1 MDLAEALLQA
11 GEGRAEASFALFAH
25 TLEPEWIDQALVA
38 TDKASVRRRKL
49 PAEYVV
55 WLVIGMAMLRDRSIQ
70 EVVRHLDLVLPGAD
84 RDRHSVSGGAVVQA
98 RDRLG
103 PQPLAWLFA
112 HTAESWAT
120 ASAEE
125 HRWRGLAVL
134 GVDGTTLRVP
144 DSPENGA
151 AFGRPGTSRG
161 GAAAG
166 YPQLRLVA
174 LMVLRSHLL
183 AAMALGPY
191 RAGELTLAEELWP
204 KLPDRSLIIVD
215 REFATYA
222 LFQRLADPR
231 RHRHWLTRAKTGKNA
246 PTLKTVQR
254 LGPKDAIVELR
265 PSHYIRHLNPALPE
279 TLRVRA
285 IRYQQRGF
293 RPQTLL
299 TSLLDP
305 VAYPAAELVELY
317 HERWEL
323 ELGFDEVKTH
333 TLERE
338 EALLRC
344 KAPERIKQELWGLGI
359 AYNLVRL
366 AMARVAQ
373 RAGVAPT
380 RISYRHA
387 VNFIRVFWLTAH
399 FISPGALPRRLDGL
413 HNELALLI
421 LPPRRARRFPR
432 AVKIKMSNFP
442 RKRPC
447 PRKAPLK

>member
-1 MDLAEALLQA
+1 MDLAAALVQA
-11 GEGRAEASFALFAH
+11 GEGRAEASFALFAE
-25 TLEPEWIDQALVA
+25 TLDPEWIDQALQA
-38 TDKASVRRRKL
+38 TGKASVRRRKL

-55 WLVIGMAMLRDRSIQ
+55 WLLIGMALLRDRSIQ

-84 RDRHSVSGGAVVQA
+84 RDRPSVSGGAVVQA

-103 PQPLAWLFA
+103 PQPLAWLFE
-112 HTAESWAT
+112 HTAAGWAT
-120 ASAEE
+120 ASADE
-125 HRWRGLAVL
+125 HRWRGLAVF

-144 DSPENGA
+144 DSPENDA
-151 AFGRPGTSRG
+151 EFGRPGTSRG

-166 YPQLRLVA
+166 YPQVRVVA
-174 LMVLRSHLL
+174 LLVLRSHLL
-183 AAMALGPY
+183 AALALGPY
-191 RAGELTLAEELWP
+191 GAGELTLAENLWP
-204 KLPDRSLIIVD
+204 KLPNRSLIIMD
-215 REFATYA
+215 REFATYD
-222 LFQRLADPR
+222 LFQRLADPSR
-231 RHRHWLTRAKTGKNA
+231 QRHWLTRAKMGKNA
-246 PTLKTVQR
+246 PKLKTVQR

-265 PSHYIRHLNPALPE
+265 PSHDIRHLNPALPE
-279 TLRVRA
+279 ALRVRA
-285 IRYQQRGF
+285 VRYQKRGF
-293 RPQTLL
+293 RPQILL

-305 VAYPAAELVELY
+305 VAYPAAEIVELY

-323 ELGFDEVKTH
+323 ELSFDEVKTH

-373 RAGVAPT
+373 QAGVSPT

-413 HNELALLI
+413 HKELALLI
-421 LPPRRARRFPR
+421 LPPRRPRCFPR
-432 AVKIKMSNFP
+432 AVKIKMSKFP
-442 RKRPC
+442 RKRP
-447 PRKAPLK
+447 RLRRRLK